1 MKNFFKMMFASMLGT
16 FLALFVA
23 SVMFFLF
30 ILIVVAAVEPQKDV
44 SVDENT
50 VLQIRLD
57 YPVAERTPEKQISQ
71 FSFTSFRFSSQ
82 LGLNDIIS
90 NIHKAKHDPNIKGI
104 WLDLNGFSAGGYAT
118 VEAIRN
124 ALIDFKSSKKF
135 IIAYGDIVVQKAL
148 YLASISDKIYVSQ
161 PGLLELKGLSTE
173 VPFFKKTLEKLEIE
187 AQIFH
192 YGKYK
197 SAIEPFRFDKMS
209 DPYRYQM
216 TTLLN
221 SMYDHLIFNIA
232 GARNIAADSL
242 KIIADNLLVRDPES
256 AVNFRLIDGVY
267 YRDQVVS
274 EIKKR
279 MGVGEDK
286 DLNTISIQKYNNV
299 PDRGRKFSENKIAVI
314 YAEGDVVSG
323 SGDDNSIGAENI
335 PEALRKAAK
344 DKRIRAIVLRV
355 NSPGGDALTSDLIWR
370 EVQLAKKKKP
380 VIVSMGSVAASGGYY
395 ISTGADVIVAEPNTI
410 TGSIG
415 VFGIIPNMEKFFSN
429 KLGIT
434 FDRVKTGKYS
444 DFMTINRPFTAQEKM
459 FIQNEID
466 KIYKTFVSKVAE
478 GRKRT
483 FSQIDEIAQG
493 RVWTGLQ
500 AKQNGLVDE
509 IGGLE
514 TALKI
519 AASRARLKDYS
530 IVELPVMKDFVETLL
545 EDFSAEA
552 SEYWLKARLGSNYT
566 YYKQLDYI
574 TNASGIQARLP
585 VDPEIK

>member
-16 FLALFVA
+16 FLALFAA

-30 ILIVVAAVEPQKDV
+30 VLIVVAAVEPQKDV
-44 SVDENT
+44 SINENT
-50 VLQIRLD
+50 ILQIRLD
-57 YPVAERTPEKQISQ
+57 YPIAERTPEKQISQ

-90 NIHKAKHDPNIKGI
+90 NIRKAKHDPNIKGI

-161 PGLLELKGLSTE
+161 PGLIELKGLSTE

-221 SMYDHLIFNIA
+221 SMYDHLIFNT
-232 GARNIAADSL
+232 GSARNIDTDSL
-242 KIIADNLLVRDPES
+242 KMIADNLLVRDPES
-256 AVNFRLIDGVY
+256 AMKYRLIDGVY

-279 MGVGEDK
+279 IGVGEDK
-286 DLNTISIQKYNNV
+286 DLNTITIQKYNNV
-299 PDRGRKFSENKIAVI
+299 VDPGRKFSENKIAVI

-344 DKRIRAIVLRV
+344 DKRVRAIVLRV

-466 KIYKTFVSKVAE
+466 KIYKTFVGKVAE
-478 GRKRT
+478 GRKKT
-483 FSQIDEIAQG
+483 FAQIDEIAQG

-514 TALKI
+514 VALKI
-519 AASRARLKDYS
+519 AASRARLKEYS

-552 SEYWLKARLGSNYT
+552 SEYWLKAKLGSNYA
-566 YYKQLDYI
+566 YYKQLDYV

-585 VDPEIK
+585 VDPDIK